1 MKPHSL
7 GILQIVLS
15 GLMFSFIGLLGK
27 IAFERGIG
35 SMELLGYRFVF
46 SSLLIFLYM
55 MIFNRGL
62 LKTSLKNILLF
73 GAIGVGG
80 YSMMAMMFFFALE
93 SISASLTVLLLYTY
107 PIIVALIGHFFLKEK
122 ISKQKALY
130 FVSALIGLV
139 MLVFGEVEVR
149 QMQGIFFGVLSA
161 IFYSIYIVLSKVYIK
176 DTPAFTAIFYVQ
188 LASAILAVGLSFT
201 GFDRYFAVIEHSY
214 GLILFFA
221 LVSTLGAMVL
231 FMAGLKKIKSWE
243 ASILSLAE
251 PLFGVLLSVFFLGD
265 RLSALKVS
273 GGIIVLISLALISLP
288 QKKINTLVGTGQES

>member
-7 GILQIVLS
+7 GIIQIVLS
-15 GLMFSFIGLLGK
+15 GLMFSFIGLVGK
-27 IAFERGIG
+27 IAFERGIL

-46 SSLLIFLYM
+46 SVAILFIYM
-55 MIFNRGL
+55 MLFNRGL
-62 LKTSLKNILLF
+62 LKTSFKNILLF
-73 GAIGVGG
+73 GALGIGG
-80 YSMMAMMFFFALE
+80 YSMMAIMFFFALE
-93 SISASLTVLLLYTY
+93 SISSSLTVLLLYTY
-107 PIIVALIGHFFLKEK
+107 PIIVALIGHFFLKER
-122 ISKQKALY
+122 ISKQKAIY
-130 FVSALIGLV
+130 FVLALIGLV

-149 QMQGIFFGVLSA
+149 QMQGLVFGLLSA
-161 IFYSIYIVLSKVYIK
+161 VFYSLYIVLSKVYIK
-176 DTPAFTAIFYVQ
+176 ETPAFTAIFYVQ

-201 GFDRYFAVIEHSY
+201 SFDRYFSVIKDSY

-265 RLSALKVS
+265 QLSLLKVS
-273 GGIIVLISLALISLP
+273 GGILVLISLAFISLP
-288 QKKINTLVGTGQES
+288 PKKA

>member
-7 GILQIVLS
+7 GIIQIVLS
-15 GLMFSFIGLLGK
+15 GLMFSFIGLVGK
-27 IAFERGIG
+27 IAFERGIL

-46 SSLLIFLYM
+46 SVAILFIYM
-55 MIFNRGL
+55 MLFNRGL
-62 LKTSLKNILLF
+62 LKTSFKNILLF
-73 GAIGVGG
+73 GALGIGG
-80 YSMMAMMFFFALE
+80 YSMMAIMFFFALE
-93 SISASLTVLLLYTY
+93 SISSSLTVLLLYTY

-122 ISKQKALY
+122 ISKQKAIY
-130 FVSALIGLV
+130 FVLALIGLV

-149 QMQGIFFGVLSA
+149 QMQGLVFGLLSA
-161 IFYSIYIVLSKVYIK
+161 VFYSLYIVLSKVYIK
-176 DTPAFTAIFYVQ
+176 ETPAFTAIFYVQ
-188 LASAILAVGLSFT
+188 LASAILAVSLSFT
-201 GFDRYFAVIEHSY
+201 SFDRYFSVIKDSY

-265 RLSALKVS
+265 QLSVLKVS
-273 GGIIVLISLALISLP
+273 GGILVLISLAFISLP
-288 QKKINTLVGTGQES
+288 PKKA

>member
-7 GILQIVLS
+7 GIIQIVLS
-15 GLMFSFIGLLGK
+15 GLMFSFIGLVGK
-27 IAFERGIG
+27 IAFERGIL

-46 SSLLIFLYM
+46 SVVILFIYM
-55 MIFNRGL
+55 MLFNRGL
-62 LKTSLKNILLF
+62 LKTSFKNILLF
-73 GAIGVGG
+73 GALGIGG
-80 YSMMAMMFFFALE
+80 YSMMAIMFFFALE
-93 SISASLTVLLLYTY
+93 SISSSLTVLLLYTY
-107 PIIVALIGHFFLKEK
+107 PIIVALIGHFFLKER
-122 ISKQKALY
+122 ISKQKAIY
-130 FVSALIGLV
+130 FVLALIGLV

-149 QMQGIFFGVLSA
+149 QMQGLVFGLLSA
-161 IFYSIYIVLSKVYIK
+161 VFYSLYIVLSKVYIK
-176 DTPAFTAIFYVQ
+176 ETPAFTAIFYVQ

-201 GFDRYFAVIEHSY
+201 SFDRYFSVIKDSY

-265 RLSALKVS
+265 QLSVLKVS
-273 GGIIVLISLALISLP
+273 GGILVLISLAFISLP
-288 QKKINTLVGTGQES
+288 PKKA

>member
-7 GILQIVLS
+7 GIIQIVLS
-15 GLMFSFIGLLGK
+15 GLMFSFIGLVGK
-27 IAFERGIG
+27 IAFERGIL

-46 SSLLIFLYM
+46 SVVILFIYM
-55 MIFNRGL
+55 MLFNRGL
-62 LKTSLKNILLF
+62 LKTSFKNILLF
-73 GAIGVGG
+73 GALGIGG
-80 YSMMAMMFFFALE
+80 YSMMAIMFFFALE
-93 SISASLTVLLLYTY
+93 SISSSLTVLLLYTY
-107 PIIVALIGHFFLKEK
+107 PIIVALIGHFFLKER
-122 ISKQKALY
+122 ISKQKAIY
-130 FVSALIGLV
+130 FVLALIGLV

-149 QMQGIFFGVLSA
+149 QMQGLVFGLLSA
-161 IFYSIYIVLSKVYIK
+161 VFYSLYIVLSKVYIK
-176 DTPAFTAIFYVQ
+176 ETPAFTAIFYVQ

-201 GFDRYFAVIEHSY
+201 SFDRYFSVIKDSY

-265 RLSALKVS
+265 QLSLLKVS
-273 GGIIVLISLALISLP
+273 GGILVLISLAFISLP
-288 QKKINTLVGTGQES
+288 PKKA